1 LTNIVYCY
9 ILILLIRVLI
19 ERGDMIRNSLSI
31 YRKRAEITQFDVAE
45 KLGTKQFIVSLW
57 ESGQQVPTVE
67 QIEKMATIFNTTVSN
82 LYDQKFLLALI
93 EMNK

>member
-1 LTNIVYCY
+1 
-9 ILILLIRVLI
+9 
-19 ERGDMIRNSLSI
+19 MIRNSLSI